1 MPNTDPPPPPPA
13 SRWLQEAATVP
24 PDPDGTRAFLPS
36 DSGSP
41 TLVGELPREFGRY
54 LVEKLLGRGGMGAV
68 YLAQDTRLGRRV
80 ALKVPT
86 LTGHSAEA
94 TRARFLRE
102 AQSAAAL
109 LHPNICPIHDLGDID
124 GIPYL
129 TMPFLQGE
137 TLSQRVGPGCLF
149 APRAAAELVRK
160 IALALQAAHEHGVI
174 HRDLKPANIMID
186 ERSEPVVMDF
196 GLARREDVALL
207 TQQGEV
213 MGTPAYMPPEQI
225 TGDVAAVGP
234 ASDVYSLGV
243 VLYEL
248 LTGRPPFQGDLLALV
263 SQVTLDE
270 PTPPSQRRPSLDRRF
285 DAICLR
291 CLAKRPADR
300 WLSMRDLACALEEFL
315 DPPPLLTAG
324 GPDSTAERGAPL
336 TLRIAGTSFAYRPL
350 PGQDVITIG
359 RQKRKLG
366 DPPDHGNDLVLRVL
380 GNDQLSGRISRR
392 HCEIRRQ
399 DGGFV
404 ILDRSK
410 VGLTKNG
417 QPLPHGVPVP
427 LAAGDQL
434 VLAGIIA
441 LEVLLHKGAAAGPT
455 RTTVEVGQGDGN
467 APVILE
473 ATLGDMMTME

>member
-1 MPNTDPPPPPPA
+1 MSNSDPSPTPRASGPPFEASTIPPNPA
-13 SRWLQEAATVP
+13 A
-24 PDPDGTRAFLPS
+24 TRAFFPS

-41 TLVGELPREFGRY
+41 TRVGELPREFGRY

-68 YLAQDTRLGRRV
+68 YLAQDILLGRQV
-80 ALKVPT
+80 ALKTPT
-86 LTGHSAEA
+86 LSGPSAAA

-109 LHPNICPIHDLGDID
+109 LHPNICPIHDLGEID
-124 GIPYL
+124 GVPYL
-129 TMPFLQGE
+129 TMPFLRGE
-137 TLSQRVGPGCLF
+137 TLSRRIGPGQLF
-149 APRAAAELVRK
+149 EPRAAAELVRK

-174 HRDLKPANIMID
+174 HRDLKPANVMID
-186 ERSEPVVMDF
+186 ERGEPVVMDF
-196 GLARREDVALL
+196 GLARLENVTFL

-225 TGDVAAVGP
+225 IGDVAAVGP

-248 LTGRPPFQGDLLALV
+248 LVGIPPFQGDLLALA
-263 SQVTLDE
+263 SQVMLDE
-270 PTPPSQRRPSLDRRF
+270 PPPPSRRQPGLDPRL

-291 CLAKRPADR
+291 CLAKRPGDR
-300 WLSMRDLACALEEFL
+300 WLSMRDLAGALEEFL
-315 DPPPLLTAG
+315 GPPPLFAGVPLTR
-324 GPDSTAERGAPL
+324 TAELGAPL

-366 DPPDHGNDLVLRVL
+366 DPPDHGNDLVLRVP
-380 GNDQLSGRISRR
+380 GNDSLSARISRR

-399 DGGFV
+399 GGGFV
-404 ILDRSK
+404 ILDHSK
-410 VGLTKNG
+410 VGMAKNG
-417 QPLPHGVPVP
+417 QPLPHGVPAP

-434 VLAGIIA
+434 LIAGVIT
-441 LEVLLHKGAAAGPT
+441 LEVLFQRGLMAGAT
-455 RTTVEVGQGDGN
+455 RTAVEVGQDGGTDV
-467 APVILE
+467 VILE